1 MDFIIEKEAN
11 KLWRNIKA
19 YKQHLQDLPPGRYK
33 IIVENEDKRTGSQN
47 RWLHSILPE
56 IMMALRDAGYSEVK
70 TTEDAKDVIKA
81 LFFKKEVTNGTET
94 IEVIQGTSKTS
105 KIDFASKADEIIKW
119 AQEYLNIDIAPPETQ
134 LSIYNENI
142 DYERGGE

>member
-1 MDFIIEKEAN
+1 MEFILEKTEV

-19 YKQHLQDLPPGRYK
+19 YKQHLNDLPPGRYK
-33 IIVENEDKRTGSQN
+33 IIVENEDKRTNQQN
-47 RWLHSILPE
+47 KWIHSVLPE

-81 LFFKKEVTNGTET
+81 LFFKKEVTNGSET

-105 KIDFASKADEIIKW
+105 KLDFASKADEIIKW
-119 AQEYLNIDIAPPETQ
+119 ASDYLGIDIAPPETQ
-134 LSIYNENI
+134 LEVFNK
-142 DYERGGE
+142 